1 MKKKLDVRIA
11 WVAALA
17 VWYTPAFAG
26 VDRCASPSAEEFAR
40 NPELSSSASEIRD
53 IAAGVRRKAE
63 PLIAASVARERE
75 AERERQAE
83 REAEQAR
90 LRAERE
96 AASVAR
102 EQEAER
108 ERQAERTRRQA
119 EREAEQARLRAERE
133 AASVAREQE
142 AERERQAERTRRQA
156 EREAEQAR
164 LRAETAASQGVS
176 TSSGGSVGEE
186 QDWRAWCTERYSR
199 RDWLDTLERLG
210 LAGEQDLR
218 YPCEE

>member
-119 EREAEQARLRAERE
+119 EREAEQARLRAE
-133 AASVAREQE
+133 
-142 AERERQAERTRRQA
+142 
-156 EREAEQAR
+156 
-164 LRAETAASQGVS
+164 TAASQGVS

-186 QDWRAWCTERYSR
+186 QDWRAWCIERYSR

>member
-83 REAEQAR
+83 QAR

-96 AASVAR
+96 A
-102 EQEAER
+102 EQA
-108 ERQAERTRRQA
+108 RRQSEWEA
-119 EREAEQARLRAERE
+119 GRPEREARIEARK
-133 AASVAREQE
+133 
-142 AERERQAERTRRQA
+142 RERARQRELDRRDAAIRRQNWENA
-156 EREAEQAR
+156 INATVQGIQA
-164 LRAETAASQGVS
+164 LTGAY
-176 TSSGGSVGEE
+176 TSSGGGASTRG
-186 QDWRAWCTERYSR
+186 RARCGAVTCDVTEGASTRGR
-199 RDWLDTLERLG
+199 ARCGLDRELKASILEGASTRGRARCGARLN
-210 LAGEQDLR
+210 LIR
-218 YPCEE
+218 F